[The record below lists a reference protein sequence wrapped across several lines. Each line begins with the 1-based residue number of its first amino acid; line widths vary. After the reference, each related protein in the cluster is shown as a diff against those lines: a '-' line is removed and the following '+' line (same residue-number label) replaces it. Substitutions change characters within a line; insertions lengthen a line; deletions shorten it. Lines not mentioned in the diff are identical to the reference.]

1 MILRIFLLTPLYLSP
16 SKNHHGAIL
25 FADAFASN
33 LVDTGIGCM
42 TELSTDEVIM
52 NEEVRPPE
60 QSDFPKMHLAV
71 LDGKDQPIE
80 ESTYKYDPTVP
91 SLRIAFV
98 NPYPTKEFNDD
109 LQFVIEVEGK
119 TEDSRDAEF
128 IDGDGSIGCDNNK
141 RVSGRLLESQAAV
154 VLQIN
159 DHASRLRVWAGWA
172 TGHNAVRLVP
182 DLILEPG
189 EPGAAASA
197 AETTKDLSVE
207 QAEEEL
213 EDLEEEIREEEFQNT
228 PKEKT
233 LREQEEDKLQKLLT
247 DDDETTEKPE
257 RDPEEEKDL
266 SVEQAEEE
274 LEDLEEEIREEEFQN
289 TPKEKTLREQEED
302 KLQKLLT
309 DDDETTEKPER
320 DPNEEKLL
328 KLIGEDVEVDDTTE
342 KKDEAP
348 KSKRGQNEE
357 KLLELDGD
365 RNSKEER
372 ALLDKN
378 EDTPEVVAKP
388 GLQRK
393 RKNALQKPGDAA
405 EEWIDPSKRGND
417 LGLEI
422 KRKDRTRG
430 RQGGSGDTNK
440 SIEQKLRDKQLDLGA
455 AGRSSSRNRNERK
468 QRHKLADHTV
478 DQNHR
483 EIRDI
488 PDTVELYDDGTD
500 DDLPEV
506 DPDEADVRP
515 RAAVRGSKR
524 KPDDS
529 SSSSSFSGSEL
540 RVVLETP
547 RHVVACVFFA
557 ASIGLFLGVFGRKR
571 VKGRRDL

>member
-197 AETTKDLSVE
+197 AETT
-207 QAEEEL
+207 
-213 EDLEEEIREEEFQNT
+213 
-228 PKEKT
+228 
-233 LREQEEDKLQKLLT
+233 
-247 DDDETTEKPE
+247 
-257 RDPEEEKDL
+257 KDL